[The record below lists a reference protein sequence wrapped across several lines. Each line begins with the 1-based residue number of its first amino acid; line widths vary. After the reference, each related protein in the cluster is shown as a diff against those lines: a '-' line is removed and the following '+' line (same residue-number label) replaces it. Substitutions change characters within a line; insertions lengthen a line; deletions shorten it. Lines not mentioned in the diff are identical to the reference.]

1 MSLTLLLLRRHRLVL
16 GSWLVLLVGLC
27 ASTVQAYQDSY
38 STAEQRR
45 TAVELAHH
53 NTATTLLY
61 GRLPDPGTPGQMYA
75 WEIGAIVTILA
86 GVMAVLVTVSVTRAI
101 EDDGTLELLR
111 CCGLPPRLPL
121 TSALTLLGM
130 LGTVL
135 ALGTA
140 AAAGLW
146 TGRVDGVTW
155 PGAAAFGASVGLTFL
170 LMAALTTVL
179 AQVAPAAGQAR
190 TVAFAA
196 LGVAFGLRA
205 FADTQDV
212 GALNW
217 FSPLALRA
225 TAQPFTGDRWWV
237 ILGALLAAAVLAGV
251 AVVLSGR
258 REFGAGLVRRR
269 DTRGSRLRLR
279 TAAGL
284 AARLARG
291 RLLSWTVVVA
301 AIGALFSAM
310 GSGSVEQSRDG
321 DLGGFLG
328 TQLGAGDPVAGY
340 LAYCGTVIGIVVS
353 VFAVLSVTA
362 GGQSERA
369 GLTDVVLASGV
380 RRWAPLAAQAGVTAA
395 GCAVILAATAALS
408 ALIAPLVIDGQ
419 DVASRSLAYVAGQ
432 WPAAVAMT
440 GCTTLVVG
448 LRPRL
453 AGLAWL
459 PLAASALVAL
469 LGDLL
474 SIPQRVQDL
483 GLFRHVPDIAA
494 PSPHT
499 GALLLLVAA
508 GAVLGVLG
516 VAATTR
522 RDITTG

>member
-1 MSLTLLLLRRHRLVL
+1 MSLTLLLLRRYRLML
-16 GSWLVLLVGLC
+16 GSWLVLLVGVC
-27 ASTVQAYQDSY
+27 AGTVRAYQDTY
-38 STAEQRR
+38 ATGEQRR
-45 TAVELAHH
+45 AAVALAQH
-53 NTATTLLY
+53 NRATTLLY
-61 GRLPDPGTPGQMYA
+61 GKLPDPGTPGQMYA

-86 GVMAVLVTVSVTRAI
+86 AVMAVLVAVSVTRAV

-111 CCGLPPRLPL
+111 CCGLPPRRPL
-121 TSALTLLGM
+121 VSALVLLGAV
-130 LGTVL
+130 GAVL

-140 AAAGLW
+140 VAAGLW

-155 PGAAAFGASVGLTFL
+155 PGAAAFGAGVGLTFL
-170 LMAALTTVL
+170 IMAALTTVL

-190 TVAFAA
+190 TIGVAA

-205 FADTQDV
+205 FADTQDR

-225 TAQPFTGDRWWV
+225 TAQPFSGNRWWV
-237 ILGALLAAAVLAGV
+237 ILGGLLVAAGLAGV

-258 REFGAGLVRRR
+258 REFGAGLVRRH
-269 DTRGSRLRLR
+269 DSRGTRLRVR

-284 AARLARG
+284 AARVDRA

-301 AIGALFSAM
+301 AVGALFSAM
-310 GSGSVEQSRDG
+310 GSGSVEQSREG

-328 TQLGAGDPVAGY
+328 AQLGAGDPVAGY
-340 LAYCGTVIGIVVS
+340 LGYCGTVVGIVVS

-362 GGQSERA
+362 GAQSERA

-380 RRWAPLAAQAGVTAA
+380 RRWVPAAAQAAVTAA

-408 ALIAPLVIDGQ
+408 ALIAPLVIDGT
-419 DVASRSLAYVAGQ
+419 DVAGRALAYVAGQ

-474 SIPQRVQDL
+474 GIPQRVQDL

-494 PSPHT
+494 PSPPT
-499 GALLLLVAA
+499 GALLLLVAV
-508 GAVLGVLG
+508 GAVLCMFG